1 VLRGGLAI
9 AALALAG
16 CASAPVNLHNMSPEL
31 WTQEVA
37 RRGVD
42 TARVHN
48 PLLVNEAMREEALR
62 LARTGGDIERLQRLQ
77 AALFNGEEF
86 PFRYDNRR
94 TLTAIE
100 AYTEREGNCLSFT
113 NLFVALA
120 RSLGIPATTALVL
133 RVRGSEREGDLIV
146 VNTHVVAVYQQAAQV
161 TFYDFDQYRD
171 RRPTAVRPLDDLWIA
186 ALYLNNRG
194 SDELRVGRPDL
205 ALALFEDAVRLA
217 PDFAGAWGN
226 LGVARRRG
234 GNISGAFAAY
244 EQALTVDPDN
254 PTVLSNLAA
263 LYSSLGKEREAR
275 QALSVASVTDASP
288 HSLLVRGDLEL
299 AQGRPKQ
306 ALSFYGRARRLD
318 PKLGEAWLACAR
330 AALALG
336 REGSARRYVGKALDC
351 TPGLVEAQ
359 QFAARLGVAV
369 PAS

>member
-1 VLRGGLAI
+1 VVV

-16 CASAPVNLHNMSPEL
+16 CASAPIDLHDMDPEL
-31 WTQEVA
+31 WAQEVA

-42 TARVHN
+42 TTRVPN
-48 PLLVNEAMREEALR
+48 PLLVTDAMRNEAAR
-62 LARTGGDIERLQRLQ
+62 LARTGGDVERLQRLQ
-77 AALFNGEEF
+77 AALFNGQEF

-120 RSLGIPATTALVL
+120 RSIGIQATTAMVL

-171 RRPTAVRPLDDLWIA
+171 RRPTAVRPLDDLWIT

-205 ALALFEDAVRLA
+205 ALTLFDDAVRLA

-226 LGVARRRG
+226 LGVARRRA
-234 GNISGAFAAY
+234 GNVTGAFAAY
-244 EQALTVDPDN
+244 EQALTVDSDN

-275 QALSVASVTDASP
+275 QALAAASVTDASP
-288 HSLLVRGDLEL
+288 HSLIVRGDLEL
-299 AQGRPKQ
+299 AQGRPKE
-306 ALSFYGRARRLD
+306 ALDFFGRARRLD
-318 PKLGEAWLACAR
+318 PDLGEAWVASAR

-336 REGSARRYVGKALDC
+336 REATARRYVTKALDRS
-351 TPGLVEAQ
+351 PELAEARQ
-359 QFAARLGVAV
+359 LADRLGVVV

>member
-1 VLRGGLAI
+1 MRSLPAVILLV
-9 AALALAG
+9 LAG
-16 CASAPVNLHNMSPEL
+16 CATGSVDLHNMSPEL
-31 WTQEVA
+31 WAEEVA
-37 RRGVD
+37 RRGVES
-42 TARVHN
+42 TRVQN
-48 PLLVNEAMREEALR
+48 PLLVTEAMRAEATR
-62 LARTGGDIERLQRLQ
+62 LARSGGDVQRLQ
-77 AALFNGEEF
+77 NLQASLFNADEF

-120 RSLGIPATTALVL
+120 RSIGIPATTALVL

-146 VNTHVVAVYQQAAQV
+146 VNTHVVALYQQAANI

-171 RRPTAVRPLDDLWIA
+171 RRPTAVRPLDDLWIT

-194 SDELRVGRPDL
+194 SDELRAGRPDL
-205 ALALFEDAVRLA
+205 ALALFDDAVRLA

-226 LGVARRRG
+226 LGVARRRV

-275 QALSVASVTDASP
+275 QALAVASVTDASP

-299 AQGRPKQ
+299 AQGRPKE
-306 ALSFYGRARRLD
+306 ALGFFARARRLD
-318 PKLGEAWLACAR
+318 PKLGEAWLASAR

-336 REGSARRYVGKALDC
+336 RESSARRYVSKALENS
-351 TPGLVEAQ
+351 PELVEAQ
-359 QFAARLGVAV
+359 QLAARLGVTV
-369 PAS
+369 PTS